1 MEPLQ
6 FFEKHIDLWIKDAD
20 KLASSNFKNEIKVGS
35 GPTGGS
41 ITFFISGFLDKK
53 QVTPLGHLK
62 RLFNTKSNPVMEQ
75 LRELLDEVEPIRIWI
90 PRSPLQ
96 INDNP
101 LLFAFTIYINY
112 KQDDI

>member
-1 MEPLQ
+1 MDPLQ
-6 FFEKHIDLWIKDAD
+6 FFEKHIDLWIKDAN
-20 KLASSNFKNEIKVGS
+20 KLASNDFKTEIKAGS

-53 QVTPLGHLK
+53 QVTPLAHLK

-75 LRELLDEVEPIRIWI
+75 LKETFEEIEPERIWI
-90 PRSPLQ
+90 PRAPFQ

-101 LLFAFTIYINY
+101 LLYAFTIYINY